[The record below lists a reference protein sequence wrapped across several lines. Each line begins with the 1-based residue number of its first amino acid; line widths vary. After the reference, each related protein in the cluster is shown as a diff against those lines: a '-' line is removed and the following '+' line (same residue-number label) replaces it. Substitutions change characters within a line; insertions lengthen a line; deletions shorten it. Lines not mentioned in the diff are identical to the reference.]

1 MIRRLASAYVY
12 FLLVLEM
19 LLLAASFSL
28 HVYVFAG
35 GKGLYADCGSM
46 LFRGAV
52 AMGFPATPFVKD
64 SFRWV
69 AQIKSCPKWMW
80 RAALTLGVYGLY
92 LGLLTLIF
100 ESASSSGNALTLSG
114 VPLGFEAISVCILY
128 SVLREG
134 YREKSEVVRR
144 VRYSIILVA
153 VGVMFRYG
161 WHRGSAR

>member
-52 AMGFPATPFVKD
+52 AMGFPVTPFVKD

-153 VGVMFRYG
+153 VGCLLYTSPSPRDC
-161 WHRGSAR
+161 S